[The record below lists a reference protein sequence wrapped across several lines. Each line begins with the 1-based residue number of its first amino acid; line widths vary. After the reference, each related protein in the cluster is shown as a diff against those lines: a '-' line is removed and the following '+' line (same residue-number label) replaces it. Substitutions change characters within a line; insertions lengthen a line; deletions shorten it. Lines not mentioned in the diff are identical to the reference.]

1 MSNKIIALVT
11 GASSGIGFEMAD
23 LLADKGY
30 HLLLVS
36 NDEKGL
42 ENAQKSLTPKGVE
55 VDVLCLD
62 LARPNA
68 AQELVQF
75 CDEQAFEVEVLV
87 NNAGF
92 FFFGEIVDSDAVRAQ
107 KMVDLH
113 ILTVSQLC
121 ILLGNKMRKRQKG
134 YILNT
139 SSIAAMKPFP
149 GIGFYAASKAFIT
162 TFTRALRY
170 ELKVYG
176 IHVTSLNPGATA
188 TNLYDSMNINIELGK
203 KVGVMLPPRFVAKKG
218 IQGLFRNK
226 FMVVPGISTKI
237 MLFFAKLTPQWLIYI
252 IRKHNPLLKPLKF

>member
-1 MSNKIIALVT
+1 MKQKIVALVT
-11 GASSGIGFEMAD
+11 GASSGIGFEMASF
-23 LLADKGY
+23 LAEKGY
-30 HLLLVS
+30 DLLLVS
-36 NDEKGL
+36 NDQLGL
-42 ENAQKSLTPKGVE
+42 ENAQLALTPTGKE
-55 VDVLCLD
+55 VSTLCLD
-62 LARPNA
+62 LASPLA
-68 AQELVQF
+68 AQQVVEF
-75 CDEQAFEVEVLV
+75 CDNQQLEVEVLV

-92 FFFGEIVDSDAVRAQ
+92 FFFGEIVDAGVARAQ
-107 KMVDLH
+107 KMIDLH

-121 ILLGNKMRKRQKG
+121 ILFGNKMRARKKG

-203 KVGVMLPPRFVAKKG
+203 KVGVMLPPRYVAQKG
-218 IQGLFRNK
+218 IRGLFKNK

-237 MLFFAKLTPQWLIYI
+237 MLIFAKLTPAWLIYW
-252 IRKHNPLLKPLKF
+252 IRKNNPLLKPLKF